1 MAVTTYYGVGSIV
14 NLVVAFT
21 TSAGTPVDPS
31 GTKTF
36 TLTQPSGTITT
47 YVHGT
52 DAELVKDSTGVYYVS
67 WTVAAAGPYEWEIVG
82 AGTNGGVDG
91 GKFRGF

>member
-1 MAVTTYYGVGSIV
+1 MAITTYYDVGDIV
-14 NLVVAFT
+14 NLVVTFT
-21 TSAGTPVDPS
+21 NSAGTPVDPS
-31 GTKTF
+31 GAKTF
-36 TLTQPSGTITT
+36 TLTQPSGTTTT

-67 WTVAAAGPYEWEIVG
+67 WTVAAAGPYEWSIVG
-82 AGTNGGVDG
+82 VGTNGGRAG